1 MNAHMYV
8 NIYQKDTGR
17 MDSQLLPIKKTVE
30 VNSVRGW
37 WKSFL
42 LFFVC
47 LYILWILYN
56 DYLFMYYYCSG
67 YLLTRNEHSEIQSCK
82 NNLFSMLRILSN
94 LQQGQVMFAPRVE
107 NQLGWLK
114 CLDHWNGCIQLS
126 LCVWGLSTG
135 CMLVIPWFFFPLGL
149 LGLECPKQLLHA
161 YVWCLG
167 WDGWNSWRW
176 LSMFLHMHSL
186 GFLTARQTQGSQTS

>member
-114 CLDHWNGCIQLS
+114 CLEITGMAVFNWACVSGASVLAVCWWFLGSSS
-126 LCVWGLSTG
+126 LWVC
-135 CMLVIPWFFFPLGL
+135 
-149 LGLECPKQLLHA
+149 
-161 YVWCLG
+161 
-167 WDGWNSWRW
+167 
-176 LSMFLHMHSL
+176 
-186 GFLTARQTQGSQTS
+186 